1 MSVRVSFTKV
11 RSVVGNSCMVACH
24 TWRFAASIKNNKN
37 GMNVAPSTT
46 SYSELSLETN
56 AARTGCDSATATMRC
71 SACCP
76 SWSEEPISETC
87 SSTEAIFCS
96 TALATACRGARY
108 VGQSLLNWSKRS
120 TKDHATNSKTA
131 IVKRTTIS
139 DPSARGICQFS
150 MKVTTGSKK
159 YASNT
164 ATRTVTR
171 TDDAQ

>member
-1 MSVRVSFTKV
+1 MSVSVSLTKV
-11 RSVVGNSCMVACH
+11 RSVAGNNCMVACH
-24 TWRFAASIKNNKN
+24 TWRFAASIKNKRN
-37 GMNVAPSTT
+37 GMKVAPSTT

-71 SACCP
+71 SACSP

-96 TALATACRGARY
+96 TRLATACRGARY

-120 TKDHATNSKTA
+120 TRDHATNSKTA
-131 IVKRTTIS
+131 MVKRTTSS
-139 DPSARGICQFS
+139 DPKARGMCQFS
-150 MKVTTGSKK
+150 IKVTTGSKK
-159 YASNT
+159 YASNI
-164 ATRTVTR
+164 ATKTVPS